1 MTAERWKKIETLY
14 HAALEHT
21 PGERDGFLTEACV
34 GDDELRLEIA
44 ALLFSDGRAENFIE
58 KPAFE
63 VAAKALAAEP
73 RQSKTPIPS
82 QIGSYQILAPLGRGG
97 MGEVH
102 LALDTRLE
110 RKVAIKL
117 LPAEFTSNADRVRRF
132 AREAHAVSALNHPN
146 ILTIH
151 EISETENSHFI
162 VTEFVEGETLRQRLK
177 DTTEQATAVLKPAEA
192 VGYAVQITAAL
203 DAAHQAGII
212 HRDIKPENVMI
223 RRDGI
228 VKVLDFGLAKLT
240 ELRNADFGLRNEDA
254 PPLLQ
259 IAKGNALFP
268 QDNPHSAIHNP
279 QSENSQSTAP
289 GLVLGTPRYMSPE
302 QARGI
307 KVDARTDIFSLGV
320 VLYEMLA
327 GCAPFVGATPSE
339 TIAAILRDEPPEIS
353 ELNHQISPQ
362 LARIVRHCLEKK
374 PELRFQS
381 ARDLG
386 FALEALST
394 PSGARLEKAA
404 ALPALPVRRG
414 NKRLTWFVA
423 AACLLGLLGLALA
436 SFRRAPAAS
445 RVTYTS
451 LPPPEKTTY
460 TDMSGAM
467 LSPDGRQM
475 VMVSVTEGVRR
486 LWLYSFDQA
495 GPVLL
500 VGTEGVR
507 YPFWSPKGQSLGFFA
522 QGKLK
527 RIELAGGLLT
537 TLCDA
542 PVGTGGAWSSTG
554 IILFAPEFN
563 GAGLYRIAE
572 TGGTATPLTTLDA
585 ARFEMGHGHPR
596 FLPDGRHFIFFT
608 QAGQPENRGIRLGS
622 LDDSLLPLQT
632 RFLLRADTKAEY
644 SAAGYLLLLRG
655 RKILAQPFD
664 PARLA
669 VSGEPVPVAE
679 QVYYEAP
686 LRYTDLSVYGDQ
698 MLLYRGG
705 GNPNGQLIW
714 YDRQGGQLAAVGPAG
729 EYRSLQLSPDGNQVL
744 LDRNDPQTET
754 SDIWKFDLLRQT
766 STRLT
771 SNPATDTFPIWSP
784 DGSQAAFVSHREGF
798 WGIYRVG
805 DDEKEELLLKGDQ
818 NLLLTSDWSSDGKF
832 IVYRK
837 AHEKTGLDIEIL
849 PLHGARQPQT
859 YLATAFEESYGK
871 VSPDGHW
878 LAYQSEDSGHL
889 EIDVQSFPVPGQ
901 KVTVSQGGGM
911 LARWRRDGKELYYVA
926 ADGKLMAVPVETG
939 ARFRAGTPVP
949 LFDLG
954 TFGRRINWYNY
965 DVSRDGQKF
974 LVIRP
979 LDEAPRRPLM
989 VVQNWTELLKK

>member
-1 MTAERWKKIETLY
+1 MTPERWGQIEPVY
-14 HAALEHT
+14 HAALEQAL
-21 PGERDGFLTEACV
+21 EKRDGFLADACV
-34 GDDELRLEIA
+34 SDEELRREIA
-44 ALLFSDGRAENFIE
+44 ALLACDDRAEHFIE
-58 KPAFE
+58 MPALE
-63 VAAKALAAEP
+63 VAAKALAASP
-73 RQSKTPIPS
+73 QQSQIPS
-82 QIGSYQILAPLGRGG
+82 QIGSYRILAPLGRGG

-102 LALDTRLE
+102 LALDTKLE

-117 LPAEFTSNADRVRRF
+117 LPAEFTSNAERVRRF
-132 AREAHAVSALNHPN
+132 AREAHAVSSLNHPN

-151 EISETENSHFI
+151 EISKVGDTHFI

-177 DTTEQATAVLKPAEA
+177 DTTEQAMAALKPAEA
-192 VGYAVQITAAL
+192 VRYAVQITAAL

-228 VKVLDFGLAKLT
+228 VKVLDFGLAKLA
-240 ELRNADFGLRNEDA
+240 ELRNADFGLRNEEAA
-254 PPLLQ
+254 PLFQAAP
-259 IAKGNALFP
+259 GNAPFP
-268 QDNPHSAIHNP
+268 QDNSHSAIHHP
-279 QSENSQSTAP
+279 QSDNPQSTAP

-302 QARGI
+302 QARGQ

-320 VLYEMLA
+320 VLYEMLV

-353 ELNHQISPQ
+353 EINHQISPQ

-394 PSGARLEKAA
+394 SSGARLEKAMV
-404 ALPALPVRRG
+404 LPALPVSSR
-414 NKRLTWFVA
+414 NKHLAWIMATV
-423 AACLLGLLGLALA
+423 CLLGMLGFAA
-436 SFRRAPAAS
+436 AYFRRTPSAS

-460 TDMSGAM
+460 TDMSGAV
-467 LSPDGRQM
+467 LSPDGRQL
-475 VMVSVTEGVRR
+475 VMVAVTEGVRR
-486 LWLYSFDQA
+486 LWRYSFDQA

-500 VGTEGVR
+500 AGTEGAR
-507 YPFWSPKGQSLGFFA
+507 YPFWSPNGQSLGFFA

-537 TLCDA
+537 TLCTA

-554 IILFAPEFN
+554 TILFAPEFN
-563 GAGLYRIAE
+563 GAGLYRIAD

-585 ARFEMGHGHPR
+585 VRYETGHGHPR

-608 QAGQPENRGIRLGS
+608 QAGQPDNRGIRLGS
-622 LDDSLLPLQT
+622 LDDSLLPVKT
-632 RFLLRADTKAEY
+632 HFLLRADTKAEY

-669 VSGEPVPVAE
+669 VSGDPVPVAE
-679 QVYYEAP
+679 QVNYETP

-714 YDRQGGQLAAVGPAG
+714 YDRQGRQLATVGLAG

-754 SDIWKFDLLRQT
+754 SDIWKFDLLRDT
-766 STRLT
+766 RTRLT

-805 DDEKEELLLKGDQ
+805 NDEKEELLLKGDQ

-849 PLHGARQPQT
+849 PLNGIHQPQN
-859 YLATAFEESYGK
+859 YLATPFEESYGK
-871 VSPDGHW
+871 VSPDGRW
-878 LAYQSEDSGHL
+878 LAYQADDSGRL

-911 LARWRRDGKELYYVA
+911 LARWRRNGKELYYVA

-939 ARFRAGTPVP
+939 AHFRAGAPIP

-954 TFGRRINWYNY
+954 SLGRRINWYNY

-974 LVIRP
+974 LVVRP
-979 LDEAPRRPLM
+979 LDDAPMRPLT
-989 VVQNWTELLKK
+989 VVQNWTELLQK